1 MMRGHCETHARL
13 IWRHRRCGCSPAD
26 MLAGTATTVANC
38 ASANSLF
45 LPRSTLASCRV
56 AWGIIAFF
64 NPHSVSPRPTGGPRD
79 CPQAD
84 SPGNST
90 PAIHPPPALDRP
102 ALAESRCR
110 GLSLSL
116 RSLSLA
122 SQMPLP
128 LLHCWLAGND
138 VAFCCPCISC
148 CCSKTCVQGPA
159 ADEEGVVA
167 VLMVRSWTERPRKA

>member
-1 MMRGHCETHARL
+1 MAAVLL
-13 IWRHRRCGCSPAD
+13 ICWLVLLPLLPTVLPRTAPFSPGRPLP
-26 MLAGTATTVANC
+26 LAGWPG
-38 ASANSLF
+38 ASS
-45 LPRSTLASCRV
+45 PSSTLT
-56 AWGIIAFF
+56 
-64 NPHSVSPRPTGGPRD
+64 PYPPRPTGGPRD

-84 SPGNST
+84 SPENST
-90 PAIHPPPALDRP
+90 PVTHPPPALDRP
-102 ALAESRCR
+102 ALAESGCR

-138 VAFCCPCISC
+138 VAFCCSCTSC

-159 ADEEGVVA
+159 ADEEGVGA